1 MQSAL
6 AIYTHRIFP
15 LRKFSSC
22 DEVSLIWSGLS
33 CRSRDEV
40 DGFFALHVYW
50 LLPHCFPSLWPFP
63 LHSRKFILNDT
74 NLIVGNIASASYA
87 SSEDFNYAITFS
99 VSPQTFLISSFPLS
113 NIAFVFQPIFLQPSI
128 TGTILLRMPNSF
140 LDVFSKSSHGSF
152 FSCIVPLSLLDAI
165 PSLVLYLRED
175 LLTPLFTSRHDEIYS
190 NSVFVNKWY
199 VTIICD
205 ATLFLL
211 CSCNQNSFLELQ
223 FKAA

>member
-1 MQSAL
+1 MSPAFSGGFLTTEPPGKPSTSLSRFIYTIHLKDCSLFSGMQSAL

-33 CRSRDEV
+33 CRSSDEV

-87 SSEDFNYAITFS
+87 SSEDFNYATTFS

-128 TGTILLRMPNSF
+128 TGTILLR
-140 LDVFSKSSHGSF
+140 V
-152 FSCIVPLSLLDAI
+152 
-165 PSLVLYLRED
+165 
-175 LLTPLFTSRHDEIYS
+175 
-190 NSVFVNKWY
+190 
-199 VTIICD
+199 
-205 ATLFLL
+205 
-211 CSCNQNSFLELQ
+211 
-223 FKAA
+223 